1 MNKIAIT
8 QSASQQALWF
18 LAVGASAAL
27 VHFLI
32 LISVVNFTT
41 FSPAW
46 ANVVA
51 FLIAFIVSFF
61 GHFYL
66 TFSQSNSSTDKH
78 SSNNDDYDCNNHNGS
93 NDDYIKNRRT
103 SVNKAP
109 SSWRHSLPI
118 LLKWFASSLLGFIA
132 NQSLFVLGLSWFGE
146 RYYIIIWLVV
156 TGVITVMTFALG
168 KLWAFKS

>member
-41 FSPAW
+41 VSPAW

-78 SSNNDDYDCNNHNGS
+78 SSNNDDY
-93 NDDYIKNRRT
+93 IKNRRT
-103 SVNKAP
+103 SVNKTP

-146 RYYIIIWLVV
+146 LYYIIIWLVV